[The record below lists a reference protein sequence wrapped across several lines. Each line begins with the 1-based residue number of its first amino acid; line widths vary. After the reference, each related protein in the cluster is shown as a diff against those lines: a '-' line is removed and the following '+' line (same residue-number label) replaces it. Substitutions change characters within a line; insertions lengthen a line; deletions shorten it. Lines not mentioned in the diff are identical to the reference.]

1 MTVLYPLNGLK
12 TLRKG
17 WEIAITGSPF
27 KNPKGFS
34 WEAVLNLSSYRKYLK
49 ELPEGQTKYGELKV
63 GDRMDAIY
71 GTAMMCA
78 PEGSEYEG
86 QVIIGANGQ
95 IQKDDIKQKLG
106 YANNDLMVGF
116 TNTMSYGKLTLNF
129 SFDACIGGKML
140 SQYNRYM
147 WAGGRSLD
155 IDDQARKDWYAG
167 KDYIAQGVNVISGT
181 LERDGDG
188 NVISDTRQ
196 FAPNAKTTNYFDY
209 IQNSKGYYGI
219 DECVLVDRSF
229 LKFRE
234 ISLSYDLSAL
244 LKNTFIKGANVSLV
258 AKNLFL
264 ITKSGLVDPDQYNE
278 DTTWDNLQ
286 TPSFRNVGFNV
297 NLTF

>member
-1 MTVLYPLNGLK
+1 
-12 TLRKG
+12 
-17 WEIAITGSPF
+17 
-27 KNPKGFS
+27 
-34 WEAVLNLSSYRKYLK
+34 
-49 ELPEGQTKYGELKV
+49 
-63 GDRMDAIY
+63 
-71 GTAMMCA
+71 
-78 PEGSEYEG
+78 
-86 QVIIGANGQ
+86 
-95 IQKDDIKQKLG
+95 
-106 YANNDLMVGF
+106 MV
-116 TNTMSYGKLTLNF
+116 
-129 SFDACIGGKML
+129 
-140 SQYNRYM
+140 
-147 WAGGRSLD
+147 
-155 IDDQARKDWYAG
+155 
-167 KDYIAQGVNVISGT
+167 KDYLAQGVNVISGT

-196 FAPNAKTTNYFDY
+196 FAPNTKTTNYFDY